1 MLKWIL
7 HVEKS
12 KNSRFGVERV
22 DRAACENEV
31 VSQLPHAISLR
42 DRVSTPIFQRKRIS
56 IQNIYTICEDRRNH
70 AETVHNIENC
80 NKEINEDDASNDDVD
95 VRRVRRYSRERI
107 SKGVSA

>member
-1 MLKWIL
+1 MLKNR
-7 HVEKS
+7 
-12 KNSRFGVERV
+12 KNSRSGVERV
-22 DRAACENEV
+22 DRILCENEV

-95 VRRVRRYSRERI
+95 VRRVRALLEREN